1 MDARLGENYV
11 TEPTEAGSGP
21 EIDDPGTGS
30 VRAKRPK
37 TGGRKAGAR
46 NKRSVMHDGLAEICR
61 NLTAGNYRWRRNLK
75 ALCDSPEIFDK
86 PHLVAVL
93 LSHGFGKPTP
103 KIPEPD
109 QRSPLLFITQHPLGS
124 YDPLAAKAAA
134 LLERKRQA
142 LPEAKPDAYTPP
154 DPADPDALVVIEPE
168 PGTLAAARLM
178 GPASR

>member
-1 MDARLGENYV
+1 MDAKLEDLPV
-11 TEPTEAGSGP
+11 TGPKQAGSGP
-21 EIDDPGTGS
+21 EIDGPGSGS
-30 VRAKRPK
+30 ERQKRPK

-75 ALCDSPEIFDK
+75 TLCDSPAIFDK

-103 KIPEPD
+103 KAPE
-109 QRSPLLFITQHPLGS
+109 QEQKSPLLFVTQHPLGS
-124 YDPLAAKAAA
+124 YDPLAQKAAA
-134 LLERKRQA
+134 LLERKKQAA
-142 LPEAKPDAYTPP
+142 LPASNDAYVPP
-154 DPADPDALVVIEPE
+154 DPKTDPDALQIVEPE
-168 PGTLAAARLM
+168 PGTVAARLL